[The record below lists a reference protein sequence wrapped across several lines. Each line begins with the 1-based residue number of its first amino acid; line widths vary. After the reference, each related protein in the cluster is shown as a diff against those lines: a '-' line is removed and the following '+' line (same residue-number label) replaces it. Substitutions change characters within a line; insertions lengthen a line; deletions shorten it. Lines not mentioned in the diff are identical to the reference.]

1 MLILQ
6 TKKELRRMKCWVK
19 RNNPLL
25 ILKPQRIERIWA
37 NPEIFMLRGIIEN
50 SYIDKVKKQAYPIV
64 SFDTFWWFCWF
75 AT

>member
-37 NPEIFMLRGIIEN
+37 NPEIFMLRGIMEN
-50 SYIDKVKKQAYPIV
+50 SYIDKIKKQAYPIV
-64 SFDTFWWFCWF
+64 SFDTFWCFGWF

>member
-64 SFDTFWWFCWF
+64 SFDTF
-75 AT
+75 